1 MYIVHLYYDWK
12 GPGILEQEEKHA
24 KDSKP
29 PLHSHLEPCSQNFS
43 KVDWLVIQM
52 WSTQA
57 AKALRRRPH
66 DKTFAPIAVSSS
78 LSLANLGHFRWK
90 LEDMLKCF
98 TTLDADCRC
107 RIWRRLWWPKQFT
120 LVGHSAIEYTIATP
134 AHLINPKDPEV
145 ICLCWIRMTH
155 IEPKFRRAQDWLSW
169 DRYWD

>member
-29 PLHSHLEPCSQNFS
+29 PLHSPLQPCSQNFS
-43 KVDWLVIQM
+43 KLDWLVIQM

-57 AKALRRRPH
+57 AKALRRRQH
-66 DKTFAPIAVSSS
+66 DKTFAPIPVSSS

-90 LEDMLKCF
+90 LEDMLTCF

-107 RIWRRLWWPKQFT
+107 RIWRRLVTQAVHT
-120 LVGHSAIEYTIATP
+120 GRSLSHEYTIATP

-145 ICLCWIRMTH
+145 NCLCWIRMTH
-155 IEPKFRRAQDWLSW
+155 IEPKFRRAQDWLRQVLRW
-169 DRYWD
+169 T